1 MSWLDCSDCHVGL
14 EEPEDLEYI
23 NKTLIGTNIENS
35 ARNYS
40 ISRNIGNNKILS
52 RTKVAT
58 GIHNQE
64 RYAPV
69 MPVKFQ
75 SADGGARFATG
86 RHVFKKNTDYAGATS
101 NLYTP
106 QKKGGKLLGVDGQ
119 DRSAGSYMERRKAM
133 AIGKGS
139 YSGHTENLAFARRN
153 GNDSNRAR
161 RRVRSGGSVAP
172 AKKGAIRSRVA
183 C

>member
-1 MSWLDCSDCHVGL
+1 MSWLDCSDCHV
-14 EEPEDLEYI
+14 EPQNIEDEDYLNEA
-23 NKTLIGTNIENS
+23 LLGTNIENG

-58 GIHNQE
+58 GIHNHE

-69 MPVKFQ
+69 MPAKFQ
-75 SADGGARFATG
+75 SADGGARFAAG
-86 RHVFKKNTDYAGATS
+86 RRVFKKNTDYAGART

-106 QKKGGKLLGVDGQ
+106 QKKGGKLLGIDGQ

-139 YSGHTENLAFARRN
+139 YSGHTEHLAFARRN

-172 AKKGAIRSRVA
+172 AKKGAIKL
-183 C
+183 

>member
-1 MSWLDCSDCHVGL
+1 MSWLDCSDCHVG
-14 EEPEDLEYI
+14 PQNTADEDYLNEV
-23 NKTLIGTNIENS
+23 LLGTNIEN
-35 ARNYS
+35 AAQNYS
-40 ISRNIGNNKILS
+40 ISRNVGDNKILS
-52 RTKVAT
+52 RTKQMT
-58 GIHNQE
+58 GVHNQE

-69 MPVKFQ
+69 MPAKFQ

-86 RHVFKKNTDYAGATS
+86 RRVFKKNTDYGGVRS

-139 YSGHTENLAFARRN
+139 YSGHTEHLAFARRN

-161 RRVRSGGSVAP
+161 RRARSGGSVAP
-172 AKKGAIRSRVA
+172 AKKGAIRYRAA

>member
-14 EEPEDLEYI
+14 EEPEDLEHI

-40 ISRNIGNNKILS
+40 ISRNVGDNKILS
-52 RTKVAT
+52 RTKIT
-58 GIHNQE
+58 TRIHNQE

-69 MPVKFQ
+69 MPAKFQ
-75 SADGGARFATG
+75 SADGGATFATG
-86 RHVFKKNTDYAGATS
+86 RRIFKKNTDYVGTRT

-139 YSGHTENLAFARRN
+139 YSGNMEKLAFARRN

-161 RRVRSGGSVAP
+161 RRARSGGSVAP
-172 AKKGAIRSRVA
+172 AKKGAIKPRVV

>member
-1 MSWLDCSDCHVGL
+1 MSWLDCSDCHAG
-14 EEPEDLEYI
+14 PQ
-23 NKTLIGTNIENS
+23 NKADKDYLNQVLQGTNIENA

-40 ISRNIGNNKILS
+40 ISRNVGDNKILS
-52 RTKVAT
+52 RTLYT
-58 GIHNQE
+58 TDIGIDE

-69 MPVKFQ
+69 MPAKFQ
-75 SADGGARFATG
+75 SEDGGSRFATG
-86 RHVFKKNTDYAGATS
+86 RRIFKKNTDYGGARF

-119 DRSAGSYMERRKAM
+119 DRSASSYMERRKAM

-139 YSGHTENLAFARRN
+139 YSGNMEHLAFARRN
-153 GNDSNRAR
+153 RNDINRAR
-161 RRVRSGGSVAP
+161 RRARSGGSVAP
-172 AKKGAIRSRVA
+172 AKKGAIRPKVA

>member
-1 MSWLDCSDCHVGL
+1 MSWLDCSDCHM
-14 EEPEDLEYI
+14 ESQNTHDEDYLNEV
-23 NKTLIGTNIENS
+23 LLGTNVENA

-40 ISRNIGNNKILS
+40 ISRNIGDNKILS
-52 RTKVAT
+52 RTKVST
-58 GIHNQE
+58 SIHNQD

-69 MPVKFQ
+69 MPSKFQ
-75 SADGGARFATG
+75 SADGGARFAIG
-86 RHVFKKNTDYAGATS
+86 RRIFKKNTDYAEART

-106 QKKGGKLLGVDGQ
+106 QKKGGKLLGIDGQ

-139 YSGHTENLAFARRN
+139 YSGNIEHLAFARRN

-161 RRVRSGGSVAP
+161 RRARSGGSIAP

>member
-14 EEPEDLEYI
+14 QNSIDKNYLNEVQL
-23 NKTLIGTNIENS
+23 GTNIENS

-40 ISRNIGNNKILS
+40 ISQNIGDNKILS
-52 RTKVAT
+52 RTKVST
-58 GIHNQE
+58 GIHNYE

-69 MPVKFQ
+69 MPAKFQ

-86 RHVFKKNTDYAGATS
+86 RQIFKKNTDYAGARN

-139 YSGHTENLAFARRN
+139 YSGHTESLAFARRN

-161 RRVRSGGSVAP
+161 RRARSGGSVAP
-172 AKKGAIRSRVA
+172 AKKGAIRSRA
-183 C
+183 SC

>member
-1 MSWLDCSDCHVGL
+1 MSWLDCSDCHAG
-14 EEPEDLEYI
+14 PQ
-23 NKTLIGTNIENS
+23 NKANKDYLNQVLQGTNIENA

-40 ISRNIGNNKILS
+40 ISRNIGDNKILS
-52 RTKVAT
+52 RTLQST
-58 GIHNQE
+58 SIDE

-69 MPVKFQ
+69 MPAKFQ
-75 SADGGARFATG
+75 SADGGSRFARG
-86 RHVFKKNTDYAGATS
+86 RRIFKKNTDYAGARS
-101 NLYTP
+101 NLYTS

-139 YSGHTENLAFARRN
+139 YSGHTESLAFARQN

-161 RRVRSGGSVAP
+161 RRARSGGSVAP
-172 AKKGAIRSRVA
+172 AKKGAIRYKVT